1 MCGRACAWMRF
12 GAPIRGA
19 TDPEPPRTEAPSRE
33 AASSGGAGM
42 ERGRDLVNSSGTAR
56 ARRTEAM
63 ISIRPGYTLLIEI
76 Y

>member
-42 ERGRDLVNSSGTAR
+42 ERGRDLLVNSSGTTRAAAAGR
-56 ARRTEAM
+56 GARRTEA
-63 ISIRPGYTLLIEI
+63 S
-76 Y
+76 